1 MVLTDT
7 ERFKLS
13 QIICNKVIFW
23 NYSSI
28 QRYDSNPKS
37 SKPCCSECD
46 LQFNKDFEFNH
57 GRSLFTFESQTCV
70 TLSKSKE
77 SNEIQQLWWNEID
90 VVNHCDCI
98 CYKPYIFTTFAFLF
112 SFACFFF
119 FITTANFTLRFYKRL
134 KTVCCYVE

>member
-1 MVLTDT
+1 MV
-7 ERFKLS
+7 RLS
-13 QIICNKVIFW
+13 KEPIFSGHEKIM
-23 NYSSI
+23 NHFEFRSRI
-28 QRYDSNPKS
+28 QPKML
-37 SKPCCSECD
+37 KPCCLECD
-46 LQFNKDFEFNH
+46 LQFNKDFESNH

-119 FITTANFTLRFYKRL
+119 FITTANFTFRFYKRL
-134 KTVCCYVE
+134 KTVCCYVD